1 MHQHTAKYAVSH
13 CQICCIWGS
22 VCIIGSVWSAFGAVG
37 FGTSKHQIFMKRPY
51 LYSKGTF
58 WGSTSRPHIGHLVRT
73 LFLLWGPPIMTGDGP
88 KITYF
93 GPKLAK
99 HVKLVIVPKWSKR
112 DLSGQPKCFLPFGTL
127 LADLDPFGTFQTK
140 MIFLPQIEKEGFG
153 RGALQQKINFCLKW
167 SKRIKMGPKGF
178 RVIKNTCLSCLIV

>member
-112 DLSGQPKCFLPFGTL
+112 VQKGPKWSTQVFFTIW
-127 LADLDPFGTFQTK
+127 DPFGRSGPIWNISDKNDF
-140 MIFLPQIEKEGFG
+140 FAP
-153 RGALQQKINFCLKW
+153 N
-167 SKRIKMGPKGF
+167 GPKGS
-178 RVIKNTCLSCLIV
+178 RWAQNGSKMIKNI